1 MDPGNEWI
9 VSTIDGKIVSVSL
22 DYTIFSEIVKKIS
35 RLPAASVS
43 EIRCTKATAA
53 EVSEMAESVQWDD
66 LRLFGTEFQKMV
78 WKKLFDL
85 THPPGGNGYP
95 KLMSYTD
102 FAELCGKKPGVRA
115 VAHAVGQ
122 NPVAIIIPCHLIV
135 PKETMD
141 RIEEIERQAEN
152 SLFGTD
158 GLALD
163 PSLDFGEY
171 RYGRE
176 IKKRLITGGYTAHNS
191 D

>member
-43 EIRCTKATAA
+43 EIRCTKTTAA

-85 THPPGGNGYP
+85 THPPGGNGHP

-191 D
+191 Y

>member
-191 D
+191 Y

>member
-43 EIRCTKATAA
+43 EIRCTKTTAA

-85 THPPGGNGYP
+85 THPLDGNGHP

-191 D
+191 Y

>member
-22 DYTIFSEIVKKIS
+22 DYTIFSEIVKKVS

-191 D
+191 Y

>member
-158 GLALD
+158 GLTLD

-191 D
+191 Y

>member
-43 EIRCTKATAA
+43 EIRCTKTTAA

-85 THPPGGNGYP
+85 THPLDGNGHP

-102 FAELCGKKPGVRA
+102 FAGLCGKKPGVRA

-122 NPVAIIIPCHLIV
+122 NPVAIIIPCHRVVGHDGSLTGYAGGLGKKIKLLELEGADMSKLYV
-135 PKETMD
+135 PKK
-141 RIEEIERQAEN
+141 
-152 SLFGTD
+152 GT
-158 GLALD
+158 AL
-163 PSLDFGEY
+163 
-171 RYGRE
+171 
-176 IKKRLITGGYTAHNS
+176 
-191 D
+191 